1 MTSQASSLPEFELG
15 YFLKLYCSN
24 WLKCLNER
32 VYNMRLVKDFINTL
46 LLVDGNSPQKWIHT
60 ARDIKEGSVMYQAK
74 VCVFFVLYYCL
85 FLTLSYIKFCPGKY
99 YDVFLYIFFFLSVAD
114 IRYRKKSVR
123 YIFRIF
129 FMRVWLDFV
138 RWV

>member
-74 VCVFFVLYYCL
+74 VCFFCIVLL
-85 FLTLSYIKFCPGKY
+85 FISYIILHKILSGKILWR
-99 YDVFLYIFFFLSVAD
+99 VFVYFFFPLSSRHLVQ
-114 IRYRKKSVR
+114 KKN
-123 YIFRIF
+123 
-129 FMRVWLDFV
+129 LFV
-138 RWV
+138 IYFEYFLWEFD